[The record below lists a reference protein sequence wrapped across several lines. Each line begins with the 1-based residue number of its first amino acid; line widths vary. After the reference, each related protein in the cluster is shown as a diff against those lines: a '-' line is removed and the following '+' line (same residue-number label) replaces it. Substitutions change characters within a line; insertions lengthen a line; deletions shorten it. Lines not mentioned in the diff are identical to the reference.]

1 MDKPVACEYC
11 GRVLKNRA
19 SYRTHKSNFHR
30 NEKPPAQLFQNTAVN
45 NIVTDKSQT
54 WSTHAARA
62 KTDNEFVNDY
72 LDKNKHTYEKEEW
85 NTLKRKANDKVTDGV
100 QKIRKIFQDFQD
112 GKVNQ
117 RPEETVHDHL
127 ADQVTDFQDVKVNQS
142 PEETIHDRLNDQVT
156 DFQDGKVNQRPE
168 EIVHDHL
175 ADQGTDFQDVKVN
188 QSPEE
193 TIHDRLNDQVTDF
206 QDGKVDQRPEDIT
219 YDHLADQVAAS
230 NKKHR
235 LRRHKF
241 CKCCGKGFVRTHD
254 LRLHV
259 SEKHP
264 FCGYCNKQFSTK
276 PTFEKHTHSFQCPVC
291 GNCYDKPEYAY
302 VHIKIH
308 PQCPECEARFLTKTQ
323 LIRHR
328 RRKHSKYLDSQPD
341 VTVSISNFRTDV
353 IDQED
358 STETNENVNNSKEE
372 IGLDHEYEEGY
383 DRDSSTSE
391 KDSERVVTES
401 EEENDRDGPISE
413 EDSETVVTESE
424 EEVSNDEAVNN
435 SEQKDDIQDFVD
447 RYFNR
452 G

>member
-11 GRVLKNRA
+11 GRVLKNRP

-85 NTLKRKANDKVTDGV
+85 NTLKRKANGKVTDGV

-127 ADQVTDFQDVKVNQS
+127 ADQV
-142 PEETIHDRLNDQVT
+142 
-156 DFQDGKVNQRPE
+156 
-168 EIVHDHL
+168 
-175 ADQGTDFQDVKVN
+175 TDFQDVKVN

-241 CKCCGKGFVRTHD
+241 CKCCGKGFARTHD

-276 PTFEKHTHSFQCPVC
+276 TTFEKHTHSFQCPVC

-308 PQCPECEARFLTKTQ
+308 PQCPECESRFLTKTQ

-341 VTVSISNFRTDV
+341 VTVSITNFRTDV

-358 STETNENVNNSKEE
+358 STETNDNVNNSKEE